1 MFVGQIA
8 IAVAALFSGA
18 AFYINFTEHPA
29 RMTLPSTAAL
39 AQWKPAYKRGFAMQ
53 ASLAIAGFVCGAAAW
68 WISGGWLWLAGALLM
83 IANWPYTLFVMM
95 PLNKRLDEMP
105 DDATTSLRQWNR
117 LHAVRTVLGLA
128 ALASF
133 LAASLG

>member
-53 ASLAIAGFVCGAAAW
+53 ASLAIAGSSVARRPGGCPATGCGSPA
-68 WISGGWLWLAGALLM
+68 
-83 IANWPYTLFVMM
+83 
-95 PLNKRLDEMP
+95 RC
-105 DDATTSLRQWNR
+105 
-117 LHAVRTVLGLA
+117 
-128 ALASF
+128 
-133 LAASLG
+133 